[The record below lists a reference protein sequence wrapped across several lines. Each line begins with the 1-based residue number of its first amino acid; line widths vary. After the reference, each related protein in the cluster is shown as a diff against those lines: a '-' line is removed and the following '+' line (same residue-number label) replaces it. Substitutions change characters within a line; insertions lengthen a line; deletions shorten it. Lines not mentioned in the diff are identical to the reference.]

1 MPARKNIYNGVNL
14 DGALAQVITRS
25 EQSNTIKGVLERRR
39 DGCERKFGID
49 FDWFVKLHVDS
60 MQAEAQLDEKGRIG
74 RNLVP
79 LMKSLGEVMGYYP
92 QKITEEDDKEAIEAT
107 YQEIREDL
115 DKYLEEHKR
124 EY

>member
-14 DGALAQVITRS
+14 DGTIGQVIARA
-25 EQSNTIKGVLERRR
+25 EDSNTIKGVLERRR
-39 DGCERKFGID
+39 EGCERKFGID
-49 FDWFVKLHVDS
+49 FDWFVALHVNA
-60 MQAEAQLDEKGRIG
+60 MKAEAQLDDKGRVG

-79 LMKSLGEVMGYYP
+79 LMKSLGDLMGYYP
-92 QKITEEDDKEAIEAT
+92 QKITQEDDKDAIEAN
-107 YQEIREDL
+107 YKEIRQDL